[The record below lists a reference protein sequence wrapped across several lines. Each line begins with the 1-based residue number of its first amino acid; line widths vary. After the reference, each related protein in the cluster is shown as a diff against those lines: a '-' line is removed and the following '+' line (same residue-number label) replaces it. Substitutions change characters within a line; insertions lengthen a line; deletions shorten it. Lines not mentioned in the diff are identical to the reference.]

1 MRTVAFDGLNSLK
14 VPDIAAQPGLAGP
27 HPLPDGWAGYPN
39 LRLLCLVETGTR
51 ALLGAVI
58 GDGAVDGERDETTLA
73 RRLLG
78 LLAPG
83 MPVLIDRG
91 FDDTSFFA
99 AIDAT
104 GAALL
109 ARIRSN
115 RGPAV

>member
-1 MRTVAFDGLNSLK
+1 MNRR
-14 VPDIAAQPGLAGP
+14 
-27 HPLPDGWAGYPN
+27 GWAGYPN

-51 ALLGAVI
+51 ALLGATI
-58 GDGAVDGERDETTLA
+58 GDGARRGERDETTLA

-83 MPVLIDRG
+83 MLVLIDRG
-91 FDDTSFFA
+91 FDNNSFFA

-115 RGPAV
+115 RVPVVEACRSPTAPTTPTSTGWPCG